1 MTAKSPTS
9 TKAGKAFLSPA
20 APAVFVVVN
29 HVHRGGATSPPL
41 EAARTSS

>member
-20 APAVFVVVN
+20 GPAVFVVVN
-29 HVHRGGATSPPL
+29 HVRRAATTSPPL
-41 EAARTSS
+41 EAVRTSS